1 MWKTTK
7 ESSIL
12 EKIEYAQNLFFNQ
25 RDVVTKEKY
34 IEKLLFEDYVSQV
47 QRNTSRY
54 DFMSSI
60 VDEAVKEVDKKLKK
74 ERKHLEMLTSWISED
89 FCDNRKIK
97 ITDMLHG
104 GWENYYWCI
113 GFELEGKT
121 FYISIPQVKN
131 LTVDNFL
138 SAYYGK
144 FSLAIK
150 ENEVLWNTLIQSYQ
164 IEDIAKFINEYSKE
178 NNND

>member
-1 MWKTTK
+1 MWKTTN
-7 ESSIL
+7 EPSIL
-12 EKIEYAQNLFFNQ
+12 EKIEYAKNLFFTQ

-54 DFMSSI
+54 DFMANI

-74 ERKHLEMLTSWISED
+74 ERKHLDMLTSWVSED
-89 FCDNRKIK
+89 FCGNRKIK
-97 ITDMLHG
+97 IMDMLHG

-113 GFELEGKT
+113 GFVLEGKT
-121 FYISIPQVKN
+121 FYIHIPQVKN
-131 LTVDNFL
+131 LTADNF
-138 SAYYGK
+138 AHAHYGK

-164 IEDIAKFINEYSKE
+164 IEDIAKFMDEYLKE
-178 NNND
+178 DK